1 MKRLSN
7 YQPTRERTTRV
18 TTHLLPDVLQL
29 VQQHATKNGL
39 TMSGAIHDL
48 LRTLF
53 RLK

>member
-1 MKRLSN
+1 MNRLPN
-7 YQPTRERTTRV
+7 YQPTRERTKRV

-29 VQQHATKNGL
+29 VEQHATQHHL

-48 LRTLF
+48 LRILF